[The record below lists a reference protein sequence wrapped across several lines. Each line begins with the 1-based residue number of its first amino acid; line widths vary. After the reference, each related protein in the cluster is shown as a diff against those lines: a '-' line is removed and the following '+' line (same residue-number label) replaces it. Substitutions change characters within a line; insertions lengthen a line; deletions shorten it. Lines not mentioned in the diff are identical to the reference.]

1 MQTEPAPVTDAKLA
15 AEQAAIDHAYSCL
28 TAMRE
33 RTERVLAQARA
44 DAKLTDALDAAA
56 IQHALLERL
65 AAVADSKAPLTFGRI
80 QEESVH
86 GHPGDQHY
94 IGRRHVE
101 NETGDAVV
109 VDWRAPVAAP
119 FYRATWADPQGLD
132 VRSRFALDGRTLVGT
147 FDEDFSDP
155 EGQGGSGGVPDPL
168 LAELDRARTGSMR
181 DIVATI
187 QAEQDRIIRAPINEL
202 IVVQGG
208 PGTGKTAV
216 GLHRAAYLLYA
227 HRAEFERRKLLVVGP
242 NKLFLSYISQVLPSL
257 GETAVVQTTVESM
270 LSRTYP
276 IRTAEAS
283 NVVALKGSQRMIT
296 VLHRAVYGRIA
307 RDEAIEAIGDLDVMT
322 AFGGGHVDWADVAK
336 LVQEIS
342 SRVLP
347 TNVGRE
353 AFRDQLAALAWKVR
367 SQRSDVSPEQQFVF
381 SRDLLT
387 QTGFRSYVEKVWP
400 ALSAP
405 AVVRSLLG
413 NKALLAR
420 LSGDVFDASERA
432 ALYRAAAKKLTDE
445 RWARG
450 DLGLLDEVNHCVTG
464 ETPMFGHVVVD
475 EAQDLS
481 AMELR
486 MVARRSPSRSITVL
500 GDLAQSTGI
509 GGSTSWSEALVQ
521 LGHGRFDGFGI
532 ERATVA
538 GRVDELEL
546 GYRVPAVLIS
556 YANQL
561 LPIAAPSVRPSRSVR
576 EGGIPPEILSVGP
589 DADEISDA
597 ATRRAGQLLNDYP
610 VVGVLAPP
618 SMLESLASALLA
630 SGVNFRD
637 ARTSLDLEDG
647 ITLIAAELAK
657 GLEFDAIVV
666 VEPSQIVR
674 EVSSSGSNSSVTDT
688 ESAQAADL
696 SAGYRVLYVAL
707 TRATQRVVVVHSDEL
722 PPSLLADLPV
732 SSELEHAVFV

>member
-1 MQTEPAPVTDAKLA
+1 MQPEPAPIADAKLA
-15 AEQAAIDHAYSCL
+15 AEQAAIDHAYTCL

-80 QEESVH
+80 QEESMH
-86 GHPGDQHY
+86 GRPGETHY

-155 EGQGGSGGVPDPL
+155 EGEGGGSGGVPDPL

-257 GETAVVQTTVESM
+257 GETAVIQTTVESM

-276 IRTAEAS
+276 IRSTEAA
-283 NVVALKGSQRMIT
+283 NVVALKGSPRMIT
-296 VLHRAVYGRIA
+296 VLHRAIYGRIA
-307 RDEAIEAIGDLDVMT
+307 RGEEVAGLGDLDVMT
-322 AFGGGHVDWADVAK
+322 AFGGAHVDSADVAS
-336 LVQEIS
+336 LVEEICG
-342 SRVLP
+342 RVLP

-367 SQRSDVSPEQQFVF
+367 SRRSDVSPEQQFVF
-381 SRDLLT
+381 TRDLLT
-387 QTGFRSYVEKVWP
+387 QSGFRSYVEKIWP
-400 ALSAP
+400 SLSAP

-420 LSGDVFDASERA
+420 LSSDVFDSSERA

-475 EAQDLS
+475 EAQDLT

-509 GGSTSWSEALVQ
+509 GGSTSWVEALTQ

-532 ERATVA
+532 ERATVE
-538 GRVDELEL
+538 GKVDELEL

-576 EGGIPPEILSVGP
+576 EGGTPPEIVSV
-589 DADEISDA
+589 DSSTNSISEA
-597 ATRRAGQLLNDYP
+597 AIARAEQLLIDFP
-610 VVGVLAPP
+610 VVGLLAPP
-618 SMLESLASALLA
+618 SLLEELASTLRA
-630 SGVNFRD
+630 SRINYRD
-637 ARTSLDLEDG
+637 ARTSLELEDG
-647 ITLIAAELAK
+647 VTLIAAELAK

-674 EVSSSGSNSSVTDT
+674 EVSSSGSRGVSGDT
-688 ESAQAADL
+688 EAAHNADV

-707 TRATQRVVVVHSDEL
+707 TRATQRVVVIHADEL
-722 PPSLLADLPV
+722 PAPLLERAPAQTV
-732 SSELEHAVFV
+732 PAF